1 MTGTQPDGE
10 ATFGGTVDEVSSR
23 AQVAGEIRIG
33 THGCEGSRSS
43 AITILADQRVDAS
56 IFAKFLYTRREDD
69 QLCTVGQCHARTI
82 DSFVAQPCTVKFMR
96 IEINDSLLH
105 RRVHRLEVHFQA
117 ERGGAVKALGIVA
130 DEKPA
135 HGQAVVRSA
144 PDDGKHVDN
153 GQMSKKTIGCVIEN
167 VAHRIFR
174 TTHDAFHPINRAQV
188 MAAVYALPASRAHKN
203 ILVVIGHPDYL
214 MRHDLADRENEI
226 EATV

>member
-56 IFAKFLYTRREDD
+56 IFAKFLYTRRQDD

-105 RRVHRLEVHFQA
+105 RRVHALDVHFQA
-117 ERGGAVKALGIVA
+117 QPGSAMKAFDVVP
-130 DEKPA
+130 DEKAA
-135 HGQAVVRSA
+135 HCQPIVIRAS
-144 PDDGKHVDN
+144 DN
-153 GQMSKKTIGCVIEN
+153 S
-167 VAHRIFR
+167 
-174 TTHDAFHPINRAQV
+174 
-188 MAAVYALPASRAHKN
+188 
-203 ILVVIGHPDYL
+203 
-214 MRHDLADRENEI
+214 
-226 EATV
+226 